1 MFGLELIR
9 YKRKLAQSFSDCF
22 ALLKDEL
29 GNVPVEIQDDAF
41 INGVVVGICESYLD
55 EQRVQKTSSK
65 ALILDAVFEE
75 IYRRESVKVQ
85 TQVDVWLEQN
95 DKKFLQG
102 HEQAQTSDNG
112 NLDEKLRW
120 LSAYAQLNFES
131 ANNLML

>member
-1 MFGLELIR
+1 MFGLELIKH
-9 YKRKLAQSFSDCF
+9 KRKLTQNFSDCF

-29 GNVPVEIQDDAF
+29 GNVPIEIQNDAF
-41 INGVVVGICESYLD
+41 INGAIVGICESYLD
-55 EQRVQKTSSK
+55 AQRVQKASSR

-85 TQVDVWLEQN
+85 TLVDVWLEQN

-102 HEQAQTSDNG
+102 HQQATDNSS
-112 NLDEKLRW
+112 LSEKLQW
-120 LSAYAQLNFES
+120 LSAYAQQNFES